1 MKTKNESELHKKAIK
16 NITDKERELQVEVL
30 ELKSTLHK
38 LATHNADY
46 HGDSVMREIIENALK
61 VKAGQQEANTTLATQ
76 EQLIKHS
83 KEMFDTFIII
93 AERDNYPYA
102 IEMIAKVSG
111 RTWTKSE
118 LTEAAAVARSKYGIT
133 Y

>member
-1 MKTKNESELHKKAIK
+1 MNENEIKK
-16 NITDKERELQVEVL
+16 LQDE
-30 ELKSTLHK
+30 HK
-38 LATHNADY
+38 L
-46 HGDSVMREIIENALK
+46 
-61 VKAGQQEANTTLATQ
+61 
-76 EQLIKHS
+76 
-83 KEMFDTFIII
+83 MFDTFVII

>member
-1 MKTKNESELHKKAIK
+1 MK
-16 NITDKERELQVEVL
+16 QP
-30 ELKSTLHK
+30 
-38 LATHNADY
+38 
-46 HGDSVMREIIENALK
+46 
-61 VKAGQQEANTTLATQ
+61 TQ
-76 EQLIKHS
+76 EQLNKHAS
-83 KEMFDTFIII
+83 EMFDTFIII